1 MYGQLQIGVAGG
13 GILRIVL
20 ELVLFLALSLLC
32 STSFAEGNTDA
43 VSASVSKAADGIT
56 DIVTLQNEVCRCD
69 FIPLKSGVCS
79 FLGVKDTGCSLTLQ
93 PNPEL
98 LREVFTHA
106 AMQLGGKDI
115 PFQYQLLKDQP
126 DRVSVE
132 FSTTLDISNA
142 DEAVAGCRFSKRVT
156 LYAGK
161 RFLEVQQTLTNATGD
176 VVGAQVGVRQR
187 FFLDAVKDQDTFY
200 LPTERNIL
208 RIVAGGIDHF
218 YAKMEDWEYHPV
230 EAWMGAINPKS
241 GAGIVFVMDSGSL
254 DGYYTHN
261 ASGTSG
267 WFLDGGII
275 EPGAAFTTAYTMI
288 PVNGFQGLAHASRR
302 LIADTQAKAIGGGV
316 EITHTIAGSTATLG
330 NVLLKTSIM
339 GARSKKAT
347 SLPEVSAQ
355 NVGMDPIEAKV
366 MLNEPQEEPLVIRVE
381 AVGTNWKESYETYF
395 EGEFKTTIYP
405 GYPYTPEYRRP
416 KRAQ

>member
-1 MYGQLQIGVAGG
+1 MAGG

-20 ELVLFLALSLLC
+20 ALVLFLALPLLRC
-32 STSFAEGNTDA
+32 TPFAEGNTNT

-56 DIVTLQNEVCRCD
+56 DIVTLQNSASRFD
-69 FIPLKSGVCS
+69 FIPAKSGVCS
-79 FLGVKDTGCSLTLQ
+79 FLGVKDKGCSLTLQ
-93 PNPEL
+93 EKPEL

-106 AMQLGGKDI
+106 AMQQGGKDI
-115 PFQYQLLKDQP
+115 PFQYKLLKDQP

-132 FSTTLDISNA
+132 FSAALDPANS
-142 DEAVAGCRFSKRVT
+142 DEAVAGCRFSKLVT
-156 LYAGK
+156 LYAG
-161 RFLEVQQTLTNATGD
+161 RRYLEVQQTLTNATGD

-208 RIVAGGIDHF
+208 KIVAGGIDHF

-230 EAWMGAINPKS
+230 EGWMGAINPKS
-241 GAGIVFVMDSGSL
+241 GAGVVFVMDSGSL

-267 WFLDGGII
+267 WFVDGGII

-288 PVNGFQGLAHASRR
+288 PVCGFHGLSHVSRR
-302 LIADTQAKAIGGGV
+302 LIADIQAKAIGGGL
-316 EITHTIAGSTATLG
+316 EITHTIAGATVPLG
-330 NVLLKTSIM
+330 DILINTSVM
-339 GARSKKAT
+339 GARSKKEMV
-347 SLPEVSAQ
+347 LPVITVQ
-355 NVGMDPIEAKV
+355 KVGVDPVEAKV

-381 AVGTNWKESYETYF
+381 AVGKDWKESYETYF

-416 KRAQ
+416 KKAQ